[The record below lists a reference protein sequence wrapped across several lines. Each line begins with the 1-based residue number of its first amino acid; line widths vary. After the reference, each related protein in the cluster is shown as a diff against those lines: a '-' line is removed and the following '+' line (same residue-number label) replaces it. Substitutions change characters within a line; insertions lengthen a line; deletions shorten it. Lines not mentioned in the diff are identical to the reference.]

1 MAKRQEVKTAMEWY
15 LAGKKAGMAEAEGK
29 AAS

>member
-1 MAKRQEVKTAMEWY
+1 MAKQQEVKTAMEWY
-15 LAGKKAGMAEAEGK
+15 LAGKKAGMAEAEDK

>member
-1 MAKRQEVKTAMEWY
+1 MAKQQEVKTAMEWY
-15 LAGKKAGMAEAEGK
+15 PAGKKAGMAEAEGK